1 MHTYDL
7 SPAAAAE
14 RLVAFINSHG
24 VGFDAGRDLLDA
36 QDEQDPQ
43 DAPASRDAAALG
55 YPGMPF
61 PAGTA
66 LAQARA
72 LRKLLLDGVG
82 ADGAFAERELNAIAG
97 TLPWVYRFD
106 AHGQAAPAP
115 LQDML
120 PARVLGDLAAV
131 GAAGHWNRIKVC
143 ANEACKAL
151 FYDTTKA
158 RTRRWHSF
166 GQCGNKANVA
176 AHRQRQAHPERHD
189 DSGKI

>member
-24 VGFDAGRDLLDA
+24 VGYDAGRDLLDT
-36 QDEQDPQ
+36 PGV
-43 DAPASRDAAALG
+43 PAARDGAALG
-55 YPGMPF
+55 YPGTPF
-61 PAGTA
+61 PAGEA

-82 ADGAFAERELNAIAG
+82 QDGGFEQRELNAIAAA
-97 TLPWVYRFD
+97 LPWVYRFD
-106 AHGQAAPAP
+106 AHGKAAPAP
-115 LQDML
+115 VQDVL
-120 PARVLGDLAAV
+120 AARVLGDLAAV

-176 AHRQRQAHPERHD
+176 AHRQRQA
-189 DSGKI
+189 GAA